1 MREMEHVTGAA
12 APGADRLVSA
22 RERLD
27 AAWVIVVAA
36 LLIASAFLPLIDLPT
51 AALQTIDAPLRVY
64 PFVLPASAIIAAVAS
79 VVTRSST
86 FGAVATGLLVP
97 SIALIG
103 SISVSIFLDESSAFA
118 DGGVALSLFAAG
130 VGVVMTVRWFVYH
143 PAPLLGDEPRPIVPV
158 TWALVGAAVVASALV
173 GANAVDSN
181 GSWSVQFVAQ
191 LALALAVPAVLV
203 GAATTRTHDA
213 MVLAAAAA
221 AAQVVAVVVSRNDTP
236 EAAAAIAVDS
246 SSALWVGVPG
256 LVALA
261 AGAVVGAVGAQRR
274 ELDELVAITDD
285 DSADW
290 RWDPT
295 D

>member
-143 PAPLLGDEPRPIVPV
+143 PAPLLGDI
-158 TWALVGAAVVASALV
+158 
-173 GANAVDSN
+173 
-181 GSWSVQFVAQ
+181 
-191 LALALAVPAVLV
+191 
-203 GAATTRTHDA
+203 
-213 MVLAAAAA
+213 VLARETV
-221 AAQVVAVVVSRNDTP
+221 QR
-236 EAAAAIAVDS
+236 EAAAKRIDPLNHISHLLIHGFLHLQGFDHENERDATEME
-246 SSALWVGVPG
+246 ALEIK
-256 LVALA
+256 ALA
-261 AGAVVGAVGAQRR
+261 RLSIDNPYQIK
-274 ELDELVAITDD
+274 EQ
-285 DSADW
+285 SKS
-290 RWDPT
+290 
-295 D
+295 